1 LNIVIFSPDERSYLE
16 LKNVVKE
23 ISNRNIPYFYL
34 YTQNNIVQNPIFGLN
49 NFFVDTNQQFDK
61 KNWNSN
67 TLNCTLPFKPDILII
82 SREAWEPEKTIIQ
95 EFKQNNCQVFDVEN
109 STWLYSHIKTRLEI
123 LSRMRYPTN
132 IIDVFFEHSKWSLN
146 SKLMSGWYGYK
157 SEIVGIPKYDSIEK
171 IMNIP
176 NEEIYE
182 KYNIDKNKKTVI
194 LYGSMETNIRYEL
207 LKKYKEYFYREQ
219 KNINF
224 FYRPHP
230 SELVNYKNDFNNGM
244 FSEGMR
250 VIEKES
256 DLPLIVKVSDENQTI
271 LCSVEYYPLIMHKS
285 VQTLDNIDYGANK
298 EYDIE
303 YFKGHE
309 YDFWSKILEVSS
321 WEEFVE
327 KIDLEQIK
335 KCKKRYD
342 NMKQITLQCEDPLEL
357 FTDYKDFNAS
367 KRIVDFLEE
376 NFK

>member
-1 LNIVIFSPDERSYLE
+1 
-16 LKNVVKE
+16 
-23 ISNRNIPYFYL
+23 
-34 YTQNNIVQNPIFGLN
+34 
-49 NFFVDTNQQFDK
+49 
-61 KNWNSN
+61 
-67 TLNCTLPFKPDILII
+67 
-82 SREAWEPEKTIIQ
+82 
-95 EFKQNNCQVFDVEN
+95 
-109 STWLYSHIKTRLEI
+109 
-123 LSRMRYPTN
+123 
-132 IIDVFFEHSKWSLN
+132 
-146 SKLMSGWYGYK
+146 
-157 SEIVGIPKYDSIEK
+157 
-171 IMNIP
+171 
-176 NEEIYE
+176 
-182 KYNIDKNKKTVI
+182 
-194 LYGSMETNIRYEL
+194 
-207 LKKYKEYFYREQ
+207 
-219 KNINF
+219 
-224 FYRPHP
+224 
-230 SELVNYKNDFNNGM
+230 M

-256 DLPLIVKVSDENQTI
+256 DLPFIVKVSDENQTI